1 MGFFDNMFNGVVD
14 TVAGPAEFVVDVV
27 SAGRSAVTGDFGGA
41 AETVFNSVQEDLL
54 GRTVAGLFGPE
65 GIGGTLI
72 GALPEGFRDP
82 ARSVIDPVF
91 GAWDWTIQ
99 EIVDRPLGTL
109 FTVVNATHQNGVSS
123 LFDARTYAKAWDIND
138 KRTFGQ
144 AFAANLYFIDP
155 FDEDEYNSIQDD
167 PLFNL
172 ISGTADFV
180 QEFIDPVTIIGGTA
194 IKAARGG
201 AVMGNSAR
209 SRGAGRLLAT
219 DEMLDVARTSP
230 TRIVL
235 PENQMIL
242 DDFANNGGAWDWE
255 SMSRE
260 QKVEWAAENA
270 PGTEIGQVYARESLQ
285 DVVQIYANQL
295 RDQLG
300 KDSLSETELARAGK
314 TLAYLENT
322 PLAQL
327 EEDLIRVMR
336 GVLDDPDTHIAV
348 NFETLDEWAAD
359 PGGVYRTVHERGGTD
374 LTFEGGVAERVSF
387 EGALGIPENLPA
399 ELRPAYGYVIS
410 GERMREITQAAES
423 KVLRYLDVSDGRAV
437 ADDSIAGF
445 SRVPEGTVMGFRPD
459 DYWTPE
465 AATRLDKIW
474 NNEVLPQLADE
485 FLSDIS
491 KIDPAKRDYIKFGP
505 NGVPT
510 GRRNIDEYAPG
521 KGQRLSDV
529 YDEQVRPQLEAEFGP
544 YGDLVDDA
552 DKIAYGQRANELM
565 DPFIQLEDVRFSDDF
580 ADLVEQLNDLDKADL
595 VRRADELMSPH
606 ISAKDLRYA
615 DNLADEIIEG
625 IRVSNPHYGQHTVVL
640 KPNVLERSKIT
651 YGDSVNSRNNFV
663 PVQNATDQQILQ
675 MFFETADAGP
685 VNLLDMR
692 QARLQKMLEALADNN
707 FNARTIGTLDAQYL
721 EAAIIGRFKVDD
733 VAFANPQA
741 AERLNIRNVAP
752 TDAGRVE
759 DLRGAVGGRGS
770 LIGRPREIT
779 RVYGGGTG
787 IRPVTFLGK
796 RTGIFKHLVKTDKQI
811 DARNAIITNHTQQRV
826 QAFTTSDQYMQ
837 IEDVVSKLDSVSDRA
852 EALQRLTGRAG
863 RTMSREAIDLYAN
876 ATSPVARARTM
887 RALLGD
893 FSVMDEIN
901 ADAQKLLDMMNRD
914 DWDKIAQAL
923 TEAKRM
929 GVRGRQV
936 PPQEVVAPGSD
947 RFNLA
952 KEPVRYS
959 GDMDAAIEFQ
969 RIASETDWAV
979 MHQFR
984 QALYDSQQMR
994 TQFYK
999 GRFVNLSDLDD
1010 NVMRLGEFA
1019 AENDALARA
1028 ALESIL
1034 ESVDDVNMSKNAIAG
1049 LPNVKEMPWG
1059 TRMFAVLN
1067 NHRRILERKGDDFV
1081 LSEFH
1086 NPHILGGRPGRF
1098 YATGMRLISERTPQ
1112 THIFFDDPDSITQF
1126 ERVVTQAQRVEVGGK
1141 KVLGDKEAR
1150 NLVSSF
1156 SRLKLQGRSEEL
1168 KDLYLQTVEE
1178 INQRIDKALY
1188 DANMGER
1195 LGKEAGQID
1204 PQGRT
1209 LTAEYRRQNKR
1220 WGEEAKRAVGVTDEA
1235 GSTISTRLDD
1245 DGSFMVLQHRVSQA
1259 QVKNSAVQPRY
1270 DVVQRKIELAEAR
1283 LRSPIRRVPVK
1294 IGDVARGAIG
1304 KGSELL
1310 DGPQQAWRS
1319 SMLLTPKWPMRV
1331 GMDEQLR
1338 AAAVLGGMTQLGTLI
1353 TSFPELRRAFALHK
1367 LDNIDAATDADAIT
1381 RMLAEEVGVVATA
1394 DNVYDIYKQAIE
1406 QNPDAVKNAVAELR
1420 KQKVLAA
1427 RELKNKGSNVRR
1439 LSRNAAAK
1447 GIGVGLLLGNPVA
1460 GGIYGFAAFMGKRR
1474 RVNQALQRKAS
1485 LNYAETLRHEGERM
1499 LREAVGREE
1508 LAEARRMMDDA
1519 THIKKLIDS
1528 EDAAVG
1534 EAALEAQNAFDS
1546 AEKLMADAGVHGL
1559 NIGGVSF
1566 RNAFGDDTRYQEQIR
1581 AEVSSSRSQSAL
1593 YSGAVR
1599 DSERQLRKYQDVDF
1613 QVFDALKYDADGNVI
1628 NAVDIKTQWAN
1639 MMNRYTSGSD
1649 EFRNIV
1655 WSNDSIAKRTEDLKE
1670 LLRGDEALLRELTSR
1685 KLDDFADDELA
1696 LVAKNIVEEY
1706 NDVLPPYFKRLRE
1719 DAAMGKA
1726 PSWGSVLNEM
1736 KRDPTLGKNAIE
1748 RITRMRESHPGFG
1761 KAVAPEP
1768 VSHQGAMRRGLMEG
1782 VSGWAEDLFK
1792 MFGTLPTDELA
1803 RNPFFRTRYERE
1815 LRRRVALLQDP
1826 DGQVRISQRNIDEIE
1841 RQAREASLKEVREVM
1856 YDLAENTRISE
1867 MVGNSMPFF
1876 NAWQEVIGRWAGF
1889 AVENPTFVG
1898 NALRLY
1904 RKPWDAQALGISEV
1918 TVENPD
1924 GSEGA
1929 TYLMFRP
1936 FGPAYDSDGNETTIF
1951 DAMSPTMRNLLIPEM
1966 LRDQDATV
1974 RFSKEGLNTIMQS
1987 PAPGFGPLITIP
1999 VREAILARP
2008 GLEETFGFMF
2018 PFGHP
2023 EGGFFERAIKGNAP
2037 TWAKSVDDYFRDS
2050 QTRERLV
2057 QRMFQDIVTQR
2068 AESGDPLDWS
2078 NDMEVNA
2085 AIELAN
2091 DRARDFSLFRVAAG
2105 FFSPTSTTLLSP
2117 YEPMVQEARRL
2128 QREHGTLEGNA
2139 MFLDR
2144 YGEDFFALTARMTK
2158 LNDGVA
2164 ASIESEE
2171 LYLKHQDLVQA
2182 HPEIGAWVTASLG
2195 GADEEFVFS
2204 QAVYRRQMNMELAPG
2219 SEQMR
2224 RERKTPL
2231 EAIADTQ
2238 AELGWK
2244 KYTELQDYK
2253 RSKQE
2258 EAIALGMSGS
2268 MNASHMRPLSAYLQ
2282 QEIDA
2287 LRAEHPAW
2295 AEQFDDYGRS
2305 TRRMAAIVDGFVAGL
2320 QDEQLLLR
2328 PSTEHVIDYF
2338 ELRMYVQRR
2347 LQEREQQGGS
2357 DNLGADSN
2365 EDLLLYWE
2373 QSKEQLSYLPAFS
2386 AIYDRY
2392 FARDKLDRATF
2403 VSDDAFEGLF

>member
-144 AFAANLYFIDP
+144 AFAANLYRIDP

-194 IKAARGG
+194 IKGARGG

-260 QKVEWAAENA
+260 QKVEWARENA
-270 PGTEIGQVYARESLQ
+270 PLTSNRPGEPSIGQTYTRETLETNRNR
-285 DVVQIYANQL
+285 VVEELRGRQTFVDADGVTRQFEEVNPRQAA
-295 RDQLG
+295 RDQ
-300 KDSLSETELARAGK
+300 KVIN
-314 TLAYLENT
+314 YLENT
-322 PLAQL
+322 PLAQI
-327 EEDLIRVMR
+327 EDDVIRVMR
-336 GVLDDPDTHIAV
+336 GVLDDPDTVVAV
-348 NFETLDEWAAD
+348 NFDALDEWAAD
-359 PGGVYRTVHERGGTD
+359 PSGVYRTSHETGTVGAASGAD
-374 LTFEGGVAERVSF
+374 TRVQYEGS
-387 EGALGIPENLPA
+387 LGIPNDVPA
-399 ELRPAYGYVIS
+399 ELRPAAGYVIP
-410 GERMREITQAAES
+410 GERMREIVSEVDAEALQYLDRRADGVPIGRRDFDLQEQNVLTTDGHFKAES
-423 KVLRYLDVSDGRAV
+423 NA
-437 ADDSIAGF
+437 
-445 SRVPEGTVMGFRPD
+445 
-459 DYWTPE
+459 
-465 AATRLDKIW
+465 RLANIYE
-474 NNEVLPQLADE
+474 NEVRPIL
-485 FLSDIS
+485 
-491 KIDPAKRDYIKFGP
+491 
-505 NGVPT
+505 
-510 GRRNIDEYAPG
+510 
-521 KGQRLSDV
+521 
-529 YDEQVRPQLEAEFGP
+529 EQEFGP
-544 YGDLVDDA
+544 YSDLVD
-552 DKIAYGQRANELM
+552 
-565 DPFIQLEDVRFSDDF
+565 
-580 ADLVEQLNDLDKADL
+580 DLDKADFAN
-595 VRRADELMSPH
+595 RTEELMRPY
-606 ISAKDLRYA
+606 ISEADLSDSTRKIKS
-615 DNLADEIIEG
+615 DRIIQ
-625 IRVSNPHYGQHTVVL
+625 RVRESNPAYGRHTVVL
-640 KPNVLERSKIT
+640 DRKVLERTKVT
-651 YGDSVNSRNNFV
+651 YGDSLNGMTNFV
-663 PVQNATDQQILQ
+663 PFQGATDQQILQ
-675 MFFETADAGP
+675 MFFETGSYYFNPKVTRAD
-685 VNLLDMR
+685 
-692 QARLQKMLEALADNN
+692 QLELIAEAFADGN
-707 FNARTIGTLDAQYL
+707 FNSRTIGTVNSQYL
-721 EAAIIGRFKVDD
+721 EAAIYGRFKADD
-733 VAFANPQA
+733 VRFADGRSV
-741 AERLNIRNVAP
+741 ERLNIRSVAP

-796 RTGIFKHLVKTDKQI
+796 NTGIFKYLVKTEKQI
-811 DARNAIITNHTQQRV
+811 DARNAIISNHTQQRV

-852 EALQRLTGRAG
+852 EALKRLTGRAG

-923 TEAKRM
+923 TQAKRT
-929 GVRGRQV
+929 GVRGREV
-936 PPQEVVAPGSD
+936 PPRTEVVIESRRGDPT
-947 RFNLA
+947 R
-952 KEPVRYS
+952 EPIQYF
-959 GDMDAAIEFQ
+959 GDMEAAVEFQ

-1034 ESVDDVNMSKNAIAG
+1034 ESVDDVHTSKNAIAG

-1150 NLVSSF
+1150 ELVSSF

-1168 KDLYLQTVEE
+1168 KNLYLKTVEE
-1178 INQRIDKALY
+1178 INQRIDNALA
-1188 DANMGER
+1188 DAGMGER

-1209 LTAEYRRQNKR
+1209 LTAEYRRQNNR
-1220 WGEEAKRAVGVTDEA
+1220 WGKEAERAVGVTDEA

-1381 RMLAEEVGVVATA
+1381 RMLAEEVGVVADA
-1394 DNVYDIYKQAIE
+1394 DNVYDIYKQAVE
-1406 QNPDAVKNAVAELR
+1406 QNPDAIKNAVAELR

-1427 RELKNKGSNVRR
+1427 RELKTKGSNVRR
-1439 LSRNAAAK
+1439 LSRNAAVK
-1447 GIGVGLLLGNPVA
+1447 GIGVGVLLGNPVA
-1460 GGIYGFAAFMGKRR
+1460 GSIYGFAAFMGKRR

-1485 LNYAETLRHEGERM
+1485 LNYAETLRFEGERM
-1499 LREAVGREE
+1499 LREAVGPQE

-1534 EAALEAQNAFDS
+1534 EAALEAKNAFDS

-1599 DSERQLRKYQDVDF
+1599 DAERQLRKYQDVDF
-1613 QVFDALKYDADGNVI
+1613 QVFDALKYDADGVAI

-1655 WSNDSIAKRTEDLKE
+1655 WSNDSIAKRTEDLE
-1670 LLRGDEALLRELTSR
+1670 ALLRGDEALLRELTSR
-1685 KLDDFADDELA
+1685 KLDDLADDELT
-1696 LVAKNIVEEY
+1696 LIAKNIVEEY
-1706 NDVLPPYFKRLRE
+1706 NDVLPPYFNRLRE

-1726 PSWGSVLNEM
+1726 PSWNSVVREM
-1736 KRDPTLGKNAIE
+1736 NNDPTLGNNLVE

-1768 VSHQGAMRRGLMEG
+1768 VSHQGATHRAVREG
-1782 VSGWAEDLFK
+1782 VAGYLEDLFK

-1889 AVENPTFVG
+1889 AAENPTFVG

-1904 RKPWDAQALGISEV
+1904 RKEWDAQALGISEV

-1924 GSEGA
+1924 GSEA

-1987 PAPGFGPLITIP
+1987 PAPGFGPLMTIP

-2050 QTRERLV
+2050 QTTERV
-2057 QRMFQDIVTQR
+2057 TQRMFQDIVTQR
-2068 AESGDPLDWS
+2068 AEAGDPLDW
-2078 NDMEVNA
+2078 NDDMEVNA

-2091 DRARDFSLFRVAAG
+2091 DRAREFALFRIAAG
-2105 FFSPTSTTLLSP
+2105 LFSPTSTTLLSP
-2117 YEPMVQEARRL
+2117 YEPLVQEARRL
-2128 QREHGTLEGNA
+2128 QREHGSLEGNS

-2144 YGEDFFALTARMTK
+2144 HGEEFFALTARMTQ

-2164 ASIESEE
+2164 ASIDSEE
-2171 LYLKHQDLVQA
+2171 LYMKHQDLVQA

-2195 GADEEFVFS
+2195 GADETWSFS
-2204 QAVYRRQMNMELAPG
+2204 QAVYRRQLNMELSPG
-2219 SEQMR
+2219 SEETR
-2224 RERKTPL
+2224 REQKTPL
-2231 EAIADTQ
+2231 EAIGDTQ

-2244 KYTELQDYK
+2244 KYSELQDYK

-2258 EAIALGMSGS
+2258 ESIAAGMSGS
-2268 MNASHMRPLSAYLQ
+2268 MNASHMRPLATYLQ

-2295 AEQFDDYGRS
+2295 AAQFDDYGRS

-2328 PSTEHVIDYF
+2328 PSTQHVIEYF

-2357 DNLGADSN
+2357 DNLSAGSN

-2373 QSKEQLSYLPAFS
+2373 QSKEQLSFLPAFS

-2392 FARDKLDRATF
+2392 FERDKLDRATF
-2403 VSDDAFEGLF
+2403 VADDAFEGLF